1 MPYMQ
6 RVRNAFYTYL
16 ERAAEPPSRR
26 GASRACSVVLKNEPL
41 PDGRKLPVTITV
53 RPETPCSVWPVHVSR
68 SQMCIHVSSYNI
80 VKTTLLRKMQ
90 IQTIIASVRQV

>member
-53 RPETPCSVWPVHVSR
+53 RPETLAQCGPCTFR
-68 SQMCIHVSSYNI
+68 DLKCAYMSSYNI